1 VNEAPTRP
9 GTEAGTAI
17 YVYGIVRSDTPADA
31 FDEVRGVDATS
42 PISLLRE
49 GDLAA
54 VTGSVALSEFGEAAL
69 AENLRN
75 PQWLEEKVRAHDRVL
90 EAACE
95 NGTVLPFRFG
105 AIYRG
110 EQQVRSLLAERRD
123 FLQTL
128 ARLDGAVELGVKA
141 FLDRTALH
149 DRLGRGRGLA
159 DEPASG
165 GRAYMERRQ
174 LEREL
179 EEEVR
184 RLAAE
189 AAADSHER
197 LSAAALE
204 GRLSPLP
211 RPELS
216 SEEGEIVLNAAYLV
230 RRDEGD
236 RLREAV
242 AELERSAEGDIRYRV
257 TGPWPPYNF
266 VEEADS

>member
-1 VNEAPTRP
+1 MNEAPTHP
-9 GTEAGTAI
+9 GTETGTAI
-17 YVYGIVRSDTPADA
+17 YVYGIVRSDTPAHV
-31 FDEVRGVDATS
+31 FDKSLGVDATG
-42 PISLLRE
+42 PITLLRE

-75 PQWLEEKVRAHDRVL
+75 PHWLEEKVRAHDRVL
-90 EAACE
+90 EAAVE
-95 NGTVLPFRFG
+95 NATILPFRFG

-110 EQQVRSLLAERRD
+110 EEQVRSMLAERRD
-123 FLQTL
+123 FLKTL

-141 FLDRTALH
+141 FLDRNALRE
-149 DRLGRGRGLA
+149 RLARERGLA

-179 EEEVR
+179 DEEVR

-189 AAADSHER
+189 AAAESHER

-204 GRLSPLP
+204 GRVSPLP

-216 SEEGEIVLNAAYLV
+216 SEEGEIVLNGAYLV
-230 RRDEGD
+230 RSEDAD

-242 AELERSAEGDIRYRV
+242 AELERSSEGDIRYRV